1 MITIVICS
9 VTWMI
14 TLNIELTSDY
24 ANIVVKGIV
33 CLIIPTLLYFL
44 VYGRTNICKNA
55 IQMIKGTRMF

>member
-1 MITIVICS
+1 
-9 VTWMI
+9 MI

-24 ANIVVKGIV
+24 ANLVVKGIV

-55 IQMIKGTRMF
+55 IQMIKGTRRF